1 MFKERKTKTEGE
13 KKQSK
18 KERQRMRGKKSGEL
32 WKVGVGADVHFAW
45 KRPTRRKLEKKGFGR
60 NRME

>member
-1 MFKERKTKTEGE
+1 
-13 KKQSK
+13 
-18 KERQRMRGKKSGEL
+18 MRGKKSGEL